1 MSGGFETLAI
11 SGVLAV
17 VLAALLRQ
25 LGWSMSLPLVAAG
38 ALLGVAPFGP
48 DSIPDP
54 EIVLVAIL
62 APLVFGEA
70 LGSSYLDLRK
80 VARPVLILAI
90 GLVIVTTLTVG
101 AVGFFIAALPLAV
114 AFALG
119 AVLAPTDAVS
129 VSNAA
134 KRASLPRRLV
144 AILEGESLVND
155 GTGLTALRV
164 AVTAAVAGSVTLG
177 QVGID
182 FSLAVVSGILVGLGS
197 GLAMSWLLRH
207 SNDLIPANA
216 LVIVAP
222 FLIYIGA
229 EQIDGSGILA
239 IVVAGLFV
247 AHRQHAEPG
256 AADRIQSA
264 IVWRHLTFILQ
275 AMAFFLIGL
284 EIPSVLGRLQP
295 SEIRTVIVLV
305 VAVVLTL
312 VITRALFVFAMVG
325 ITRIATSKR
334 PHRVENSSLIRESTI
349 VSWAGARGP
358 ISGLAAFSIP
368 LVTVTGAPFPGRDL
382 VMATSFIVIVITLIL
397 AESLGPLA
405 RRLRIP
411 PDDDRVEIARVQA
424 ALARAALIRLD
435 NALEDL
441 AAKGTPLASESSDSL
456 RRSVEVRL
464 QRSEKTLLTQSSD
477 TQSSDTRSGDTET
490 PMTQEI
496 QMNQLV
502 DVAISMVHAEQE
514 ELIRLRD
521 SDGLPDSIARE
532 ILHEL
537 DVRENALLKRG

>member
-54 EIVLVAIL
+54 GIVLVAIL

-239 IVVAGLFV
+239 AAPNIAVKGVGPS
-247 AHRQHAEPG
+247 RPQHLEFSAPGEDGGVTHGEMEATDDGFIEVDPNASRAE
-256 AADRIQSA
+256 R
-264 IVWRHLTFILQ
+264 R
-275 AMAFFLIGL
+275 
-284 EIPSVLGRLQP
+284 
-295 SEIRTVIVLV
+295 
-305 VAVVLTL
+305 
-312 VITRALFVFAMVG
+312 RA
-325 ITRIATSKR
+325 
-334 PHRVENSSLIRESTI
+334 
-349 VSWAGARGP
+349 
-358 ISGLAAFSIP
+358 
-368 LVTVTGAPFPGRDL
+368 
-382 VMATSFIVIVITLIL
+382 
-397 AESLGPLA
+397 
-405 RRLRIP
+405 
-411 PDDDRVEIARVQA
+411 
-424 ALARAALIRLD
+424 ARANR
-435 NALEDL
+435 
-441 AAKGTPLASESSDSL
+441 
-456 RRSVEVRL
+456 
-464 QRSEKTLLTQSSD
+464 
-477 TQSSDTRSGDTET
+477 
-490 PMTQEI
+490 
-496 QMNQLV
+496 
-502 DVAISMVHAEQE
+502 
-514 ELIRLRD
+514 
-521 SDGLPDSIARE
+521 
-532 ILHEL
+532 
-537 DVRENALLKRG
+537 KR